1 MAGADHQVGHTQ
13 RYIYRCDAERN
24 PDGNV
29 ASHDK
34 CQCDHGHTDTISDRV
49 EHGTGLAGL
58 AELAGEGAVDP
69 ITSPEDRQEYH
80 GEHWSRAVHEED
92 RDRGD
97 ERKPEQRDGVGDRRP
112 VARALAVCGAIHG
125 WTLFR

>member
-49 EHGTGLAGL
+49 EHGTGLARL
-58 AELAGEGAVDP
+58 AELAGEGAVDA
-69 ITSPEDRQEYH
+69 ITSTEYRQEYQ
-80 GEHWSRAVHEED
+80 GEHWSQAVHEED
-92 RDRGD
+92 TDRGD
-97 ERKPEQRDGVGDRRP
+97 ERGTAQREGVGERRA
-112 VARALAVCGAIHG
+112 VASELAV
-125 WTLFR
+125 